1 VLASG
6 PVVEASGPH
15 GVVRIARWACALTAT
30 PAFVYI
36 WLGIVQ
42 LNHLAE
48 GRVAVGNEVGPRA
61 ILGVSEALHDFT
73 LLTIVLCAFVSLTIG
88 LFALFVGRAGDRTRI
103 GMIAI
108 SLAVVTVALLVIA
121 ADGSTL
127 VLGNVIEPAGQID
140 EEEAKRFS
148 AALVAGWFPVLHYV
162 TVAALL
168 FGSAAAVITLAH
180 SDSREYF
187 RRHRQSAADPRIWS
201 VSQVRE
207 SRDERESDR
216 DP

>member
-1 VLASG
+1 
-6 PVVEASGPH
+6 
-15 GVVRIARWACALTAT
+15 VVRIAHWACALAAI

-48 GRVAVGNEVGPRA
+48 GRVAVGNEIGPLA
-61 ILGVSEALHDFT
+61 ILGIADALHDFT
-73 LLTIVLCAFVSLTIG
+73 VLTIALCAFVSVTTG
-88 LFALFVGRAGDRTRI
+88 LFALFIGRVGDRTRI
-103 GMIAI
+103 SMIAI
-108 SLAVVTVALLVIA
+108 SVAVVAFALLVVA

-148 AALVAGWFPVLHYV
+148 AALVVGWFPVLHYL
-162 TVAALL
+162 TVAALMI
-168 FGSAAAVITLAH
+168 GSAAAVITLAH

-187 RRHRQSAADPRIWS
+187 RRRRQSASDPRVWS
-201 VSQVRE
+201 VSQIRE
-207 SRDERESDR
+207 SRDEKEH
-216 DP
+216 

>member
-1 VLASG
+1 VA
-6 PVVEASGPH
+6 EASDCP
-15 GVVRIARWACALTAT
+15 GVVRIARWACALAAI
-30 PAFVYI
+30 PAFAYT
-36 WLGIVQ
+36 WLGLVQ

-61 ILGVSEALHDFT
+61 ILGVADALHDFT
-73 LLTIVLCAFVSLTIG
+73 VLTIVLCAFVSLTIG
-88 LFALFVGRAGDRTRI
+88 LFALFIGRAGDRTRI

-108 SLAVVTVALLVIA
+108 SLAVITFALLVMA

-140 EEEAKRFS
+140 EEEASRFS
-148 AALVAGWFPVLHYV
+148 AALVTGWFPALHYL

-168 FGSAAAVITLAH
+168 VGSAAAVITLMH

-187 RRHRQSAADPRIWS
+187 RRRNQSASDPRVWS
-201 VSQVRE
+201 VSRLRRL
-207 SRDERESDR
+207 RDENEH
-216 DP
+216 

>member
-1 VLASG
+1 VVRAS
-6 PVVEASGPH
+6 ASP
-15 GVVRIARWACALTAT
+15 GVVRIARWACTLAAI
-30 PAFVYI
+30 PAFIYI

-42 LNHLAE
+42 LDHLAE
-48 GRVAVGNEVGPRA
+48 GRVTVGNEIGPRA
-61 ILGVSEALHDFT
+61 ILGIADALHDFT
-73 LLTIVLCAFVSLTIG
+73 VLTIVLCALVSVTTG
-88 LFALFVGRAGDRTRI
+88 PFALFIGRAGDRTRI

-108 SLAVVTVALLVIA
+108 SLAVATFALLVIA

-148 AALVAGWFPVLHYV
+148 SALVTGWFPALHYV

-168 FGSAAAVITLAH
+168 CGSAAAVITLAH

-187 RRHRQSAADPRIWS
+187 RRHRQSATDPRVWS

-207 SRDERESDR
+207 ARDEQER
-216 DP
+216 